1 MADIRAML
9 ALDPVRV
16 DVDGAVVMLSRPTL
30 LDLIDAIEVNRT
42 QPENGKA
49 WQLSRH
55 AHAEDGSKLFPDIAS
70 AWACPAH
77 IAALL
82 TVKIETLYNE
92 GRD

>member
-1 MADIRAML
+1 ML
-9 ALDPVRV
+9 ALEPVRV
-16 DVDGAVVMLSRPTL
+16 DVDGAVVIVSRPTL
-30 LDLIDAIEVNRT
+30 LDLIDAIEINRT
-42 QPENGKA
+42 RPEDGKA

-55 AHAEDGSKLFPDIAS
+55 AHAEDGSKLFSDIAS

-82 TVKIETLYNE
+82 TLKIETLYNE

>member
-1 MADIRAML
+1 ML

-30 LDLIDAIEVNRT
+30 ADLIDAIEINRT
-42 QPENGKA
+42 RPEDGKA
-49 WQLSRH
+49 WQLMRH

-82 TVKIETLYNE
+82 SVKIESLYNE

>member
-1 MADIRAML
+1 MDDIRAML
-9 ALDPVRV
+9 ALNPVRV

-30 LDLIDAIEVNRT
+30 ADLIDAIEVNRT

-70 AWACPAH
+70 AWSCPAH